1 MEDKLQWVVKTNNP
15 NIIKVVG
22 VGGGGGNAVNHM
34 FKEGIQDV
42 SFVLC
47 NTDRQALMKADV
59 PACVLLGPNITAGL
73 GAGNE
78 PEKAREAAEESIE
91 EVRRMFDDGTKMV
104 FVTAGMGGG
113 TGTGAAPVV
122 AKVAREMNILTVGI
136 VTIPFLFEGEPKMLQ
151 ALRGAEAIRAN
162 VDALLVINN
171 ERLREIYPELTM
183 RNAFKLADNTLTVAA
198 RSIAEIITLPGI
210 INLDFADVSRVLKN
224 GGGAVMSSGFGEGE
238 DRVKR
243 AIEDALHS
251 PLLDNK
257 EVVNAKKILFNI
269 YFSEEAEL
277 KVDEMDYV
285 TDFMS
290 KFSRGIEV
298 IWGTALD
305 ETLGEEV
312 KITVLATGFGPNSDR
327 SEDIERGKEDKKLIE
342 TYYGNSA
349 ARSIGRVIPKPFILS
364 DEQMDDDALISLL
377 EEHPAY
383 CRDAGAL
390 QQIKSAMQTK
400 TEASQS
406 IDVNGGDVIQF

>member
-47 NTDRQALMKADV
+47 NTDRQALNESGV
-59 PACVLLGPNITAGL
+59 PTRVLLGPNVTAGL

-91 EVRRMFDDGTKMV
+91 EIRQMFDDGTKMV

-122 AKVAREMNILTVGI
+122 AKVARDMNILTVGI
-136 VTIPFLFEGEPKMLQ
+136 VTIPFLFEGEPKILQ
-151 ALRGAEAIRAN
+151 ALHGAEAIRAN

-171 ERLREIYPELTM
+171 ERLRDIYPELTM

-210 INLDFADVSRVLKN
+210 VNLDFADVSRILKN

-238 DRVKR
+238 GRVKC

-290 KFSRGIEV
+290 KFSREIEV

-305 ETLGEEV
+305 ETLGEQV
-312 KITVLATGFGPNSDR
+312 KITVLATGFRPA
-327 SEDIERGKEDKKLIE
+327 IERGQESKKLMGD
-342 TYYGNSA
+342 YYGNSA
-349 ARSIGRVIPKPFILS
+349 APSIGRVIPKPFILS
-364 DEQMDDDALISLL
+364 DEQMDDDSLVSLL

-383 CRDAGAL
+383 CRDAKAL
-390 QQIKSAMQTK
+390 QQIKNAMLAK
-400 TEASQS
+400 TEVQQTPAA
-406 IDVNGGDVIQF
+406 NEGNVIQF